1 MQPTSVLWRDLT
13 FVTGAEATHRITS
26 IEGWEGRPPTR
37 YDKQVRTRAHGT
49 QSSPAWADERIV
61 TVQCRCWSED
71 ERDALFDTLDRR
83 FSLDGGEEPLTVS
96 VAGRTLTASAQLLRF
111 APVMVRGEW
120 GMGRFGWIAEWRC
133 PDPRRYSPTVTSL
146 STNLQQPG
154 GGIAPPWTPPLVL
167 PARAAGGYLMAT
179 NPGGAPTPLLAVMTG
194 PQNRPGVLNATTN
207 QILRYGIDLGTD
219 DVLAIDTERGVAIL
233 NGTAIRQP
241 VPGST
246 ITRDFQLPPG
256 TSDLQAIGVGTGVG
270 TPRMDL
276 SFRAAS
282 W

>member
-1 MQPTSVLWRDLT
+1 VADTAVTWRGLTIGGGGDYHVEEITGWDDMAELDDLSQ
-13 FVTGAEATHRITS
+13 A
-26 IEGWEGRPPTR
+26 
-37 YDKQVRTRAHGT
+37 RTRGHGDNPGDLF
-49 QSSPAWADERIV
+49 SRARIV
-61 TVQCRCWSED
+61 TVSGSIASLAA
-71 ERDALFDTLDRR
+71 RDALALALMSASPVSSAVED
-83 FSLDGGEEPLTVS
+83 LTVETF
-96 VAGRTLTASAQLLRF
+96 GRSLTAGARLIRRSLPVGENYAAGAIPF
-111 APVMVRGEW
+111 ALQ
-120 GMGRFGWIAEWRC
+120 WRC

-167 PARAAGGYLMAT
+167 PARAAGGYLIAT
-179 NPGGAPTPLLAVMTG
+179 NPGTAPTPLLAVMTG
-194 PQNRPGVLNATTN
+194 PQETPGVLNATTN
-207 QILRYGIDLGTD
+207 QILRYGLDLGTD

-233 NGTAIRQP
+233 NGTAYRQP
-241 VPGST
+241 LPGST
-246 ITRDFQLPPG
+246 ITRDFQLPQG